1 MDLNITN
8 LAVNPRE
15 SINLSTIVGIVGG
28 VIGILG
34 AASGAYIWFVD
45 RKNMRKAT
53 LYYPLYLACRGIT
66 EILKDPNALGE
77 DRCRA
82 LFASCAKTL
91 DEIVY
96 TNGSIIHLKRV
107 NDLNMFLSMKKS
119 IDENLEF
126 IKTKHWTNLI
136 EKFKSKEF
144 TKVKDYA
151 EVLLLR
157 CKEEV
162 KEFKKIP
169 G

>member
-1 MDLNITN
+1 
-8 LAVNPRE
+8 
-15 SINLSTIVGIVGG
+15 
-28 VIGILG
+28 
-34 AASGAYIWFVD
+34 
-45 RKNMRKAT
+45 MRKAT

-107 NDLNMFLSMKKS
+107 NDLNTFLSMKKS

-126 IKTKHWTNLI
+126 IQERNWAAMKDR
-136 EKFKSKEF
+136 FDSKEL
-144 TKVKDYA
+144 KEVEKYA
-151 EVLLLR
+151 NTLLSR

-162 KEFKKIP
+162 KEIRDLP
-169 G
+169 E